1 MAQYTFKKSTL
12 TFWLISRAFG
22 GGKPGSKPSKPKEN
36 WQDKYFNDDHSVVDS
51 QAGLDAFFR
60 L

>member
-22 GGKPGSKPSKPKEN
+22 GGKPGSTPSKPNDN
-36 WQDKYFNDDHSVVDS
+36 WQSKYFNSNATVVDS
-51 QAGLDAFFR
+51 QAGLDAFYK